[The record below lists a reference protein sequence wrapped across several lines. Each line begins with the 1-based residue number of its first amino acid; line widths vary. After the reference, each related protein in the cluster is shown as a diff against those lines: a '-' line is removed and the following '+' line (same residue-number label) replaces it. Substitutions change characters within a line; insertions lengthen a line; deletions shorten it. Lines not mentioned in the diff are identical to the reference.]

1 MYARADDLI
10 QRYPLREL
18 IERTA
23 PNADAPDSM
32 RLDAAIAQACALI
45 DRHLTRYNLP
55 LSDYPTSLTD
65 AACALAR
72 WHLYDYEPPE
82 PIQRLFDD
90 TLSWLR
96 RLESGAASLHMSA
109 PTQGVERKIVMRT
122 TRRGVWC

>member
-1 MYARADDLI
+1 MYASADDLI
-10 QRYPLREL
+10 QRYPLQEL

-23 PNADAPDSM
+23 PDADTPDTV

-65 AACALAR
+65 AACVIAR
-72 WHLYDYEPPE
+72 WHLYDYDPPE
-82 PIQRLFDD
+82 PVQRLFDD

-96 RLESGAASLHMSA
+96 RLESGAASLHMPA
-109 PTQGVERKIVMRT
+109 PTQAERKIVMRT
-122 TRRGVWC
+122 TRRGSWC

>member
-1 MYARADDLI
+1 MYASADDLI
-10 QRYPLREL
+10 QRYPMSEL

-23 PNADAPDSM
+23 PDADAPDTV

-45 DRHLTRYNLP
+45 DRHLTRYSLP

-65 AACALAR
+65 AACVIAR
-72 WHLYDYEPPE
+72 WHLYDYDPPE
-82 PIQRLFDD
+82 PVQRLFDD

-96 RLESGAASLHMSA
+96 RLESGAASLQMPT

-122 TRRGVWC
+122 MRRGSWC